1 MRERVKEKANYRD
14 LMMGRTRLYSRL
26 SLSRLEGGELSIK
39 GTVVTAYCLPFFLL
53 MAALLFLPGLLLTV
67 VAWRPELVEYYRS
80 YYDLGEEW
88 SSRIDQISRVRVAGP
103 ALISVSLVVLLVCIA
118 LCILQKLAQAEEKS
132 SPKDC
137 YRGNT
142 DSFLRAWRR
151 EKEHLDKEGLLC
163 STTGLATSDIAC
175 FPDVSRSGSRQP
187 ETPRLSESQGFS
199 PQASPS
205 LPNTLPPLT
214 PPPPLLPIHSRLPTS
229 LPLLPLPSTC
239 SLSRSTSSPLLLLP
253 PT

>member
-1 MRERVKEKANYRD
+1 
-14 LMMGRTRLYSRL
+14 MGRTRLYSRL

-103 ALISVSLVVLLVCIA
+103 ALISVSLVVVLGCLV
-118 LCILQKLAQAEEKS
+118 LCTLQRLARAEEKS
-132 SPKDC
+132 SKKDC

-151 EKEHLDKEGLLC
+151 EKEQVDKEGLLC
-163 STTGLATSDIAC
+163 STTGLATTSDIAC

-187 ETPRLSESQGFS
+187 PTPRPSSQGFS

-205 LPNTLPPLT
+205 LPLTLRLT
-214 PPPPLLPIHSRLPTS
+214 PSPLLPLHSRLPTS
-229 LPLLPLPSTC
+229 LPLLPLPSTS

>member
-1 MRERVKEKANYRD
+1 
-14 LMMGRTRLYSRL
+14 LYSRL
-26 SLSRLEGGELSIK
+26 SLSRLEDGELAIK

-103 ALISVSLVVLLVCIA
+103 ALISVSLVVLLGCIA
-118 LCILQKLAQAEEKS
+118 LCILQRLATAEEKS
-132 SPKDC
+132 SKKDS

-151 EKEHLDKEGLLC
+151 EKEQLDKEGLLC
-163 STTGLATSDIAC
+163 STTGLASGDIAC

-187 ETPRLSESQGFS
+187 ATPRPSSQGVS

-205 LPNTLPPLT
+205 LPLTPLTTTPLLPLT
-214 PPPPLLPIHSRLPTS
+214 PTDLHASLPTS
-229 LPLLPLPSTC
+229 LMPLSPIPSSSSNMLIPATS
-239 SLSRSTSSPLLLLP
+239 SLSRSTSSPLILLP

>member
-1 MRERVKEKANYRD
+1 
-14 LMMGRTRLYSRL
+14 MGRTRLYSRL

-103 ALISVSLVVLLVCIA
+103 ALISVSLVVLLGCLA
-118 LCILQKLAQAEEKS
+118 LCILQRLARAEEKS
-132 SPKDC
+132 STKDC

-151 EKEHLDKEGLLC
+151 EKELDKEGLLC

-187 ETPRLSESQGFS
+187 PTPRPSSQGFS

-205 LPNTLPPLT
+205 LPSTT
-214 PPPPLLPIHSRLPTS
+214 PPLLPLTLSPLLPLHSRPS
-229 LPLLPLPSTC
+229 LPLLPLPYTSN
-239 SLSRSTSSPLLLLP
+239 LSRSTSSPLLLLP

>member
-1 MRERVKEKANYRD
+1 
-14 LMMGRTRLYSRL
+14 MGRTRLYSRL
-26 SLSRLEGGELSIK
+26 SLSRLEDGELAIK

-103 ALISVSLVVLLVCIA
+103 ALISVSLVVLLGCIA
-118 LCILQKLAQAEEKS
+118 LCILQRLVRAEEKS
-132 SPKDC
+132 SKKDS

-151 EKEHLDKEGLLC
+151 EKEVDKEGLLC
-163 STTGLATSDIAC
+163 STTGLATGDIAC
-175 FPDVSRSGSRQP
+175 FPDG
-187 ETPRLSESQGFS
+187 QGPDPDS
-199 PQASPS
+199 LPHPAHPLKPS
-205 LPNTLPPLT
+205 LHKFPQVFL
-214 PPPPLLPIHSRLPTS
+214 
-229 LPLLPLPSTC
+229 
-239 SLSRSTSSPLLLLP
+239 
-253 PT
+253 

>member
-1 MRERVKEKANYRD
+1 
-14 LMMGRTRLYSRL
+14 MMGRTRLYSRL

-39 GTVVTAYCLPFFLL
+39 GTVVTAYCVPFFLL

-103 ALISVSLVVLLVCIA
+103 ALISVSLVVVLGCIV
-118 LCILQKLAQAEEKS
+118 LCTLQRLARAEEKS
-132 SPKDC
+132 SRKDC

-151 EKEHLDKEGLLC
+151 EKEVDKEGLLC

-187 ETPRLSESQGFS
+187 TTPRPSSS
-199 PQASPS
+199 QASPS
-205 LPNTLPPLT
+205 LPLT
-214 PPPPLLPIHSRLPTS
+214 PSPLLPLHSRLPTS
-229 LPLLPLPSTC
+229 LPLLPLPSP
-239 SLSRSTSSPLLLLP
+239 SNLYRSTSSPLLLLP

>member
-1 MRERVKEKANYRD
+1 
-14 LMMGRTRLYSRL
+14 MGRTRLYSRL

-39 GTVVTAYCLPFFLL
+39 GTVVTAYCVPFFLL

-103 ALISVSLVVLLVCIA
+103 ALISVSLVVVLGCIV
-118 LCILQKLAQAEEKS
+118 LCTLQRLARAEEKS
-132 SPKDC
+132 SRKDC

-151 EKEHLDKEGLLC
+151 EKEVDKEGLLC

-187 ETPRLSESQGFS
+187 TTPRPSSS
-199 PQASPS
+199 QASPS
-205 LPNTLPPLT
+205 LPST
-214 PPPPLLPIHSRLPTS
+214 PSPLLPLHSRLPTS
-229 LPLLPLPSTC
+229 LPLLPLPSP
-239 SLSRSTSSPLLLLP
+239 SNLYRSTSSPLLLLP

>member
-1 MRERVKEKANYRD
+1 
-14 LMMGRTRLYSRL
+14 LYSRL
-26 SLSRLEGGELSIK
+26 SLSRLEDGDLAIK

-103 ALISVSLVVLLVCIA
+103 ALISVSLVVLLGCIG
-118 LCILQKLAQAEEKS
+118 LCILQRLARAEEKS
-132 SPKDC
+132 STRDC

-151 EKEHLDKEGLLC
+151 EKEELDKEGLLC
-163 STTGLATSDIAC
+163 STTGLATGDIAC
-175 FPDVSRSGSRQP
+175 FPDASRSGSRQP
-187 ETPRLSESQGFS
+187 ATPRPSSTGLSS
-199 PQASPS
+199 PQASP
-205 LPNTLPPLT
+205 LT
-214 PPPPLLPIHSRLPTS
+214 TFTPLLPLSPTDLHSSLPTS
-229 LPLLPLPSTC
+229 LPLLPLPPST
-239 SLSRSTSSPLLLLP
+239 STLSRSTSSPLLLLP
-253 PT
+253 ST

>member
-1 MRERVKEKANYRD
+1 
-14 LMMGRTRLYSRL
+14 MMGRTRLYSRL

-103 ALISVSLVVLLVCIA
+103 ALISVSLVVLLGCIA
-118 LCILQKLAQAEEKS
+118 LCILQRLAQAEEKS

-187 ETPRLSESQGFS
+187 PTPRPSSQGFS

-205 LPNTLPPLT
+205 LPLTSPPLTLPST
-214 PPPPLLPIHSRLPTS
+214 PPPPLLPLHSRLPTS
-229 LPLLPLPSTC
+229 LPLLPIPSTC